1 MKEVKIMDMPKII
14 EMLRERQGERSIE
27 VFAVNMGIA
36 SSTLRT
42 YYKGTRSIGHENAK
56 TMVAHFQ
63 ELKDNEM
70 AEAIRQYFNQK
81 MAI

>member
-1 MKEVKIMDMPKII
+1 MPEIV
-14 EMLRERQGERSIE
+14 EMLQYRQGERSIE
-27 VFAVNMGIA
+27 VFAVHMGIT
-36 SSTLRT
+36 SSALRT
-42 YYKGTRSIGHENAK
+42 YYNGIRSIGRKNAK

-70 AEAIRQYFNQK
+70 AEAIREYFNQR